1 MRKIIHIDC
10 DSFYASVEQRDDPSL
25 RGLPIAVG
33 GDAQRRG
40 VVCTASYEAR
50 RYGVHSAMP
59 MRTAMRLCPELLV
72 LPVDMAK
79 YRAVSEQ
86 IRRIFTRYTDLI
98 EPLSLDEAYL
108 DVTDSEHCRGSAT
121 LIAEQIRKQVA
132 AECQLTVSAGV
143 APNKMLAKIASDWQK
158 PNGLTVIEPE
168 RIAAFV
174 QRLPV
179 SKIHGVGPVTARKL
193 NNLGIECCG
202 DLQQKSLTELVEQ
215 FGLMGKQLYDYAFG
229 RDDRPV
235 RPHRQRKSLSVER
248 TYADDLISD
257 SALRDA
263 LQAMQIQLA
272 ERCARLQQ
280 PRSVSGQFLKLKV
293 DDFRSTTVDRQTD
306 GSVHDE
312 WFADMLEEARQRLQ
326 RPVRLL
332 GLGVRFAN
340 KAAPK
345 SQLCLFSD
353 ISLAGSGSAAELI
366 SVV

>member
-59 MRTAMRLCPELLV
+59 MRTALRLCPELLV
-72 LPVDMAK
+72 LPVDMAR
-79 YRAVSEQ
+79 YRSVSEH
-86 IRRIFTRYTDLI
+86 IRRIFAQYTDLI

-108 DVTDSEHCRGSAT
+108 DVSDSDHCRGSAT
-121 LIAEQIRKQVA
+121 LIAQRIRKQVA
-132 AECQLTVSAGV
+132 DELKLTVSAGV

-158 PNGLTVIEPE
+158 PNGLTVIDPGRVAE
-168 RIAAFV
+168 FV

-179 SKIHGVGPVTARKL
+179 SKIHGVGPVMARKL
-193 NNLGIECCG
+193 ANQGIELCG
-202 DLQQKSLTELVEQ
+202 DLQKRSLTELVEQ
-215 FGLMGKQLYDYAFG
+215 FGTMGKQLHDYAFG

-235 RPHRQRKSLSVER
+235 RPHRRRKSLSVER
-248 TYADDLISD
+248 TYAEDLVSD
-257 SALRDA
+257 TALQSAL
-263 LQAMQIQLA
+263 QSMQVQLA

-280 PRSVSGQFLKLKV
+280 PGAVTGQFLKLKV
-293 DDFRSTTVDRQTD
+293 DDFRATTVDRQTD
-306 GSVHDE
+306 GSVHQD
-312 WFADMLEEARQRLQ
+312 WFVDMLEEARQRLQ

-332 GLGVRFAN
+332 GLGVRFAD
-340 KAAPK
+340 KEAPQ
-345 SQLCLFSD
+345 SQLSLFPAAFSAEA
-353 ISLAGSGSAAELI
+353 LALARVG
-366 SVV
+366 

>member
-59 MRTAMRLCPELLV
+59 MRTALRLCPELLV
-72 LPVDMAK
+72 LPVDMPR
-79 YRAVSEQ
+79 YRKVSEH
-86 IRRIFTRYTDLI
+86 IRRIFAQYTDLI

-108 DVTDSEHCRGSAT
+108 DVTDSEHCQGSAT
-121 LIAEQIRKQVA
+121 LIAQRIRKQIA
-132 AECQLTVSAGV
+132 DELKLTVSAGV

-158 PNGLTVIEPE
+158 PNGLTVIEPGRVAE
-168 RIAAFV
+168 FV
-174 QRLPV
+174 RRLPV
-179 SKIHGVGPVTARKL
+179 NKIHGVGPVTARKL
-193 NNLGIECCG
+193 ANHGIERCE
-202 DLQQKSLTELVEQ
+202 DLQQRSLAELVEQ
-215 FGLMGKQLYDYAFG
+215 FGSLGVQLHDYAFG

-248 TYADDLISD
+248 TYADDLVSD
-257 SALRDA
+257 EALQAA
-263 LQAMQIQLA
+263 LQAMQVQLA

-280 PRSVSGQFLKLKV
+280 QRPVTGQFLKLKV
-293 DDFRSTTVDRQTD
+293 DDFRATTVDRQTD
-306 GSVHDE
+306 GSVHQD
-312 WFADMLEEARQRLQ
+312 WFIDMLKEARQRLQ

-332 GLGVRFAN
+332 GLGVRFAS
-340 KAAPK
+340 KDAPQ
-345 SQLCLFSD
+345 SQLSLFPT
-353 ISLAGSGSAAELI
+353 ISAADAMARARI
-366 SVV
+366 V